1 MAQPRHIALIA
12 GLGNPGGQYEATRHN
27 AGFWFVDQI
36 ARRAGATLRHE
47 NKFHG
52 HAAKVT
58 LHGFDVWL
66 LKPKTFMNLSGQ
78 SVAALSKFYKIEP
91 PNILVV
97 HDEIDLPPGTVRLK
111 RGGGH
116 GGNNGLRDII
126 AKLGKDFARLRI
138 GVGRPAHSSEV
149 TNYVLHRPSVDDHI
163 SIERAMDEGEGVL
176 SLMLEDG
183 LEKATNKLHSKGGE
197 PSTKPKKK
205 RVAKPKP
212 VADEEPKTCD
222 APAPDVQDTAAT
234 PPESPDAP
242 TISLRDQLAG
252 FFRRND

>member
-1 MAQPRHIALIA
+1 MAQSRHIALIA

-52 HAAKVT
+52 HAGKVT

-66 LKPKTFMNLSGQ
+66 LKPDTFMNLSGQ
-78 SVAALSKFYKIEP
+78 SVSALAKFYKIEP
-91 PNILVV
+91 ANILVV

-126 AKLGKDFARLRI
+126 ARLGKEFARLRV

-149 TNYVLHRPSVDDHI
+149 TNYVLHRPSADEQI
-163 SIERAMDEGEGVL
+163 SIERAMDEAEGVL
-176 SLMLEDG
+176 NLLLEDG
-183 LEKATNKLHSKGGE
+183 LEKAMHKLHSKGGE
-197 PSTKPKKK
+197 PSIKPKKK
-205 RVAKPKP
+205 PAPQPKP
-212 VADEEPKTCD
+212 VADDVAKTCD
-222 APAPDVQDTAAT
+222 APAPEIENAAAT
-234 PPESPDAP
+234 PPEEPDAP
-242 TISLRDQLAG
+242 TKSLRDQLAG
-252 FFRRND
+252 LFRRND